1 MLQNAAIVNKRSK
14 HAVNDGSSTS
24 FMLATLFRK
33 YTMLLLLNLDEK
45 AAHMINVHFKFSL
58 TTAPAIDLSILSAI
72 AEAPATSY

>member
-1 MLQNAAIVNKRSK
+1 
-14 HAVNDGSSTS
+14 
-24 FMLATLFRK
+24 
-33 YTMLLLLNLDEK
+33 MLLLLNLDEK